1 MKDSRNNRGFKVERF
16 SANRHMVAASS
27 TAARKFNTIHIFL
40 EVDVTEPRKLIKE
53 YERDHPGG
61 LSFTA
66 YLVHCLSQAVA
77 KHPSFNSFRRGN
89 KLIILDD
96 LTISVLIEREL
107 DQESIPEPL
116 GIRSAQMKDIQEI
129 QDEIRGAQGNRGN
142 ALGDLTGSTWIRF
155 IPSWLLGFFIGI
167 FSRNIKMAQRYGK
180 VAVTA
185 VGMFSP
191 DRSWMVPLS
200 SATVLLTVGGIHK
213 EIIPG
218 QDREQEAEYLHLTLS
233 FNHDII
239 DGAPAARFAKD
250 LESLISSGESLKT
263 LKG

>member
-1 MKDSRNNRGFKVERF
+1 MKDSRGHRGFRAERF
-16 SANRHMVAASS
+16 SPNRHMVAASS
-27 TAARKFNTIHIFL
+27 SAARRSNTIHVLL

-53 YERDHPGG
+53 YKENHPEG

-66 YLVHCLSQAVA
+66 YLVHCLAQAVA
-77 KHPSFNSFRRGN
+77 KYPRFNSFRRGN
-89 KLIILDD
+89 RLIIFDD
-96 LTISVLIEREL
+96 LTISVLVEREL

-116 GIRSAQMKDIQEI
+116 GIQSAQSKDIKGI
-129 QDEIRGAQGNRGN
+129 QDEIRDAQQNRGN
-142 ALGDLTGSTWIRF
+142 ELGDLTGSTWIQY

-191 DRSWMVPLS
+191 DRSWMIPLS

-213 EIIPG
+213 E
-218 QDREQEAEYLHLTLS
+218 RAEGNEGSEVSEFLHLTLS

-250 LESLISSGESLKT
+250 LEQLISCGDSIKT
-263 LKG
+263 LIG